1 MRPPKELLQEAPR
14 APPVLTL
21 KKLTKIPSVPLEML
35 EGSDGSTTVLR
46 LSATQTSPLH
56 IPKAF
61 VVVAHD

>member
-1 MRPPKELLQEAPR
+1 
-14 APPVLTL
+14 
-21 KKLTKIPSVPLEML
+21 ML